1 MAKQTIGIGSAA
13 NDGTG
18 DPLRTAFDKIND
30 NFDEIYTELGGSSLS
45 SLSLSGNA
53 LISDV
58 TNADINIT
66 PNGTGNVVINA
77 NLEVKGDSTQLAT
90 TNITIEDN
98 LLELSKN
105 NSGGA
110 DIDAGILIQ
119 RATAGNNAAFYW
131 NEGDDKFKAVLTTS
145 SGDATAV
152 TDTSEA
158 TIVASIEGNTA
169 TMTTVNANVL
179 NSSDSSAIQITDAVN
194 ISGALFANGN
204 VSTNGTITSTGS
216 VTTSGSFVIG
226 SASMNEADLEKLDG
240 ITNGTVAASK
250 AVVVDSSLDAA
261 GFRNIT
267 ATGNVT
273 ADIVDVRQIQSTDS
287 TLVTIDDSLRVTGA
301 IQVDA
306 ISSNDSTAVQID
318 DGMNVNG
325 ALAANSLD
333 TNEINSGDSTAIQ
346 VDDSLNV
353 SGSVSA
359 LTLDV
364 DRIFNGD
371 SSAVKIDDGVEIVGV
386 ANVTGN
392 IIHTTGINQLS
403 VETVSGDSAGTDAI
417 SVATDVT
424 FLDMSSGGMTLSIA
438 DGVDGQI
445 KYIICNQIGTV
456 AGGGNATPA
465 LLGNTNGNWTTQIRW
480 DAVGEAATL
489 IFDSQTGKWNIVG
502 SQGVTIT

>member
-1 MAKQTIGIGSAA
+1 MAKQSINIGSAA

-30 NFDEIYTELGGSSLS
+30 NFSEIYTELGGSSLS
-45 SLSLSGNA
+45 SLKLSGNA

-58 TNADINIT
+58 TNEDINIT

-77 NLEVKGDSTQLAT
+77 NLEVLGDSTQLST
-90 TNITIEDN
+90 TNVTIEDN
-98 LLELSKN
+98 LLELNKN

-110 DIDAGILIQ
+110 DIDAGLLIN
-119 RATAGNNAAFYW
+119 RGSAGNNAAFYW

-145 SGDATAV
+145 GGDVSGV
-152 TDTSEA
+152 TDTSQA
-158 TIVASIEGNTA
+158 TIVATIEGDSA
-169 TMTTVNANVL
+169 TITTVNTNTL
-179 NSSDSSAIQITDAVN
+179 NSSDSSEIRITDAVS
-194 ISGALFANGN
+194 IIGALTGSSTANFG
-204 VSTNGTITSTGS
+204 GS
-216 VTTSGSFVIG
+216 VTTAGSFVIG
-226 SASMNEADLEKLDG
+226 SADMNEADLEKLDG

-250 AVVVDSSLDAA
+250 AVVVDASLDAA

-273 ADIVDVRQIQSTDS
+273 ADIGDFRQIQSTDS
-287 TLVTIDDSLRVTGA
+287 TLVTIDDSLRITGSL
-301 IQVDA
+301 QVDA
-306 ISSNDSTAVQID
+306 INSNDSSAVQVD
-318 DGMNVNG
+318 DGLNVNG
-325 ALAANSLD
+325 TLAANSID
-333 TNEINSGDSTAIQ
+333 TNEISSVDSTAIQ
-346 VDDSLNV
+346 INDSINV

-359 LTLDV
+359 ISLDV
-364 DRIFNGD
+364 DLIKNGD
-371 SSAVKIDDGVEIVGV
+371 SSAVKIDDGLEVVGV
-386 ANVTGN
+386 ANVTGD
-392 IIHTTGINQLS
+392 IVHTSGITQLS

-417 SVATDVT
+417 AVTTDIT

-456 AGGGNATPA
+456 AGGGGPTPA
-465 LLGNTNGNWTTQIRW
+465 ILGNTNGNWTTQIRW

>member
-1 MAKQTIGIGSAA
+1 MAKQSINIGSAA

-30 NFDEIYTELGGSSLS
+30 NFTEIYTELGGSSLS
-45 SLSLSGNA
+45 SLKLSGNS

-58 TNADINIT
+58 TNEDINIT

-77 NLEVKGDSTQLAT
+77 NLEVLGDSTQLST
-90 TNITIEDN
+90 TNVTIEDN
-98 LLELSKN
+98 LLELNKN

-110 DIDAGILIQ
+110 DIDAGLLIN
-119 RATAGNNAAFYW
+119 RGSAGNNAAFYW

-145 SGDATAV
+145 GGDVSGV

-158 TIVASIEGNTA
+158 TIVATIEGTSA
-169 TMTTVNANVL
+169 TITTVNTNTL
-179 NSSDSSAIQITDAVN
+179 NSSDSSEIRITDAVS
-194 ISGALFANGN
+194 IIGAVTGS
-204 VSTNGTITSTGS
+204 STATFGGS

-226 SASMNEADLEKLDG
+226 SADMNETDLEKLDG
-240 ITNGTVAASK
+240 ITNGTVAANK
-250 AVVVDSSLDAA
+250 AVVVDASLDA
-261 GFRNIT
+261 GSFRNIT
-267 ATGNVT
+267 ATGNIT
-273 ADIVDVRQIQSTDS
+273 ADIVDVRQIQSGDS
-287 TLVTIDDSLRVTGA
+287 TLVTIDDSVRITGGL
-301 IQVDA
+301 QVDS
-306 ISSNDSTAVQID
+306 INSNDSSAVQVD
-318 DGMNVNG
+318 DGLNVNG
-325 ALAANSLD
+325 ALAADSLD
-333 TNEINSGDSTAIQ
+333 TNEISSGDSSAIQ
-346 VDDSLNV
+346 INDGINV
-353 SGSVSA
+353 AGVVSC

-364 DRIFNGD
+364 DQIKNSD
-371 SSAVKIDDGVEIVGV
+371 SSAVKIDDGLEVVGV

-392 IIHTTGINQLS
+392 IIHTTGITQLS
-403 VETVSGDSAGTDAI
+403 VETLSGDSAGTDAI

-424 FLDMSSGGMTLSIA
+424 FLDMSSGGMDLSIA

-456 AGGGNATPA
+456 AGGGNPTPA

>member
-1 MAKQTIGIGSAA
+1 MAQQSINIGSAA

-30 NFDEIYTELGGSSLS
+30 NFTEIYTELGGSSLS
-45 SLSLSGNA
+45 SLKLSGNA

-58 TNADINIT
+58 TNEDINIT

-145 SGDATAV
+145 GGDVSGV
-152 TDTSEA
+152 TDTSQA
-158 TIVASIEGNTA
+158 TIVATIEGDSA
-169 TMTTVNANVL
+169 TITTVNTNTL
-179 NSSDSSAIQITDAVN
+179 NSSDSSEIRITDAVS
-194 ISGALFANGN
+194 IIGALTGSSTANFG
-204 VSTNGTITSTGS
+204 GS
-216 VTTSGSFVIG
+216 VTTAGSFVIG
-226 SASMNEADLEKLDG
+226 SADMNEADLEKLDG

-250 AVVVDSSLDAA
+250 AVVVDASLDAA

>member
-1 MAKQTIGIGSAA
+1 MTKQTIGIGSAA

-53 LISDV
+53 LISDA

-66 PNGTGNVVINA
+66 PNGTGNVIINA

-90 TNITIEDN
+90 KNITIEDN
-98 LLELSKN
+98 LLELNKN

-119 RATAGNNAAFYW
+119 RASAGNNAAFYW

-145 SGDATAV
+145 VGDATAV

-158 TIVASIEGNTA
+158 TIVASVEGTTA
-169 TMTTVNANVL
+169 TITTVNTNTL
-179 NSSDSSAIQITDAVN
+179 NSTDSTAIQITDAVN
-194 ISGALFANGN
+194 MSGALFVNGAISSN
-204 VSTNGTITSTGS
+204 STITSGAITSSGLLTGTALT
-216 VTTSGSFVIG
+216 VGAAVLT
-226 SASMNEADLEKLDG
+226 EAELETIDT
-240 ITNGTVAASK
+240 ITAGTVAASK
-250 AVVVDSSLDAA
+250 AVVVDSSKDVT
-261 GFRNIT
+261 GFNNIT

-273 ADIVDVRQIQSTDS
+273 AKIGDFESLQSTDS
-287 TLVTIDDSLRVTGA
+287 TGVTVNDNLVINGTIIAENSGAVNIADGLNVAGAISGDSLDVNEISSGDSTG
-301 IQVDA
+301 IQVNDSINCSGTVSA
-306 ISSNDSTAVQID
+306 NALDTGRIFNSDSTAVNIE
-318 DGMNVNG
+318 DG
-325 ALAANSLD
+325 LEL
-333 TNEINSGDSTAIQ
+333 
-346 VDDSLNV
+346 
-353 SGSVSA
+353 
-359 LTLDV
+359 
-364 DRIFNGD
+364 
-371 SSAVKIDDGVEIVGV
+371 VGV
-386 ANVTGN
+386 ANISGN
-392 IIHTTGINQLS
+392 VVHVSGINQLS
-403 VETVSGDSAGTDAI
+403 TEIVSGDSAGTDAI
-417 SVATDVT
+417 GVITDVT

-438 DGVDGQI
+438 DGVNGQI

-465 LLGNTNGNWTTQIRW
+465 ILGNTNGNWTTAIRF
-480 DAVGEAATL
+480 DAVGESVTL